1 MKRIAGIVTLS
12 VIVLSS
18 VLSCKAIS
26 EFFDRGEVVAEVG
39 LSKLKKSDLELVIP
53 DGISQEDST
62 RLARQYI
69 NSWALDR
76 IFLNLAEEQL
86 SKAEKDVTRELE
98 TYRTSL
104 LKYRY
109 EQLYINE
116 RLDTSVTED
125 AVQEYYEAHLDKFV
139 LNRPLVKA
147 RFMSIPSDSPVLKAI
162 RKKMSSDEAEGIMEA
177 DSMAFSAAYKFQ
189 TWNNEWIDAATLAV
203 EYGSES
209 ASVLSSL
216 AKGWVERT
224 DTSGVTNVAYVA
236 ELIPKGQMSP
246 IEYSAPFIKDMIIS
260 ARKKQLVSDLE
271 RDLLEDARVNG
282 QFVTV
287 E

>member
-1 MKRIAGIVTLS
+1 
-12 VIVLSS
+12 
-18 VLSCKAIS
+18 
-26 EFFDRGEVVAEVG
+26 
-39 LSKLKKSDLELVIP
+39 
-53 DGISQEDST
+53 
-62 RLARQYI
+62 
-69 NSWALDR
+69 
-76 IFLNLAEEQL
+76 
-86 SKAEKDVTRELE
+86 
-98 TYRTSL
+98 
-104 LKYRY
+104 
-109 EQLYINE
+109 
-116 RLDTSVTED
+116 
-125 AVQEYYEAHLDKFV
+125 
-139 LNRPLVKA
+139 
-147 RFMSIPSDSPVLKAI
+147 MSIPSDSPVLKAI